1 MLAANALGFWTLGS
15 RGPVAFLA
23 HGVSELAKFP
33 LTVYPRFLAAVLTW
47 CLPFAFLSFYP
58 ARALLGAVRGSAYA
72 ASKAGLMGLTH
83 ALALE
88 WAPVIRVNAVM
99 PGLTDTPMT
108 RHSGVTEDE
117 FHARAAR
124 IPLQRIGSPHDI
136 ARAVRF
142 LLSDDAAYITG
153 QTLRVNGGAVMG

>member
-58 ARALLGAVRGSAYA
+58 ARALLGAEGA
-72 ASKAGLMGLTH
+72 AVWLAPLAGLGSVAGAALVWRGGLRRYEGT
-83 ALALE
+83 
-88 WAPVIRVNAVM
+88 
-99 PGLTDTPMT
+99 
-108 RHSGVTEDE
+108 
-117 FHARAAR
+117 
-124 IPLQRIGSPHDI
+124 GS
-136 ARAVRF
+136 
-142 LLSDDAAYITG
+142 
-153 QTLRVNGGAVMG
+153 